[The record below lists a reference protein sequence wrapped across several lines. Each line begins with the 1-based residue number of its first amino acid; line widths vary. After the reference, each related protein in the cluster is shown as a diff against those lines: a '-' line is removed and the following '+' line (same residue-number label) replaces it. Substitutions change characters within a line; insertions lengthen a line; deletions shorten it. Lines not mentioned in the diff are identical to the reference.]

1 MSQHPVTQLLFWS
14 DDGYTTLKLIRDGED
29 GNLSLHVVDR
39 HDGETCWF
47 DFEQETLV
55 EFENALYAE
64 VCRRD
69 EGLQRVKDLTGLEIH
84 AF

>member
-1 MSQHPVTQLLFWS
+1 MTGTKLLFRS
-14 DDGYTTLKLIRDGED
+14 DDGDTTLKLIRDGED

-47 DFEQETLV
+47 DFDQESLV
-55 EFENALYAE
+55 EFENALYSE

-69 EGLQRVKDLTGLEIH
+69 EGLHRVKELTGFDVH